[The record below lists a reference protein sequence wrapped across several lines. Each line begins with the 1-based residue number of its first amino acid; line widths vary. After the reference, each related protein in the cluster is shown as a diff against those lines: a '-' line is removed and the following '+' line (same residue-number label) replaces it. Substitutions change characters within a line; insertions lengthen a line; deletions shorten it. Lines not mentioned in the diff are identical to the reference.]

1 MEKIKLCCAKCGFTI
16 EEYAADEVANV
27 PRKAK
32 RYKYL
37 LQKSSICPACLAS
50 GRLKEVRAT
59 EEAGGAPSQA
69 AATVT
74 PKSSVTAAAAETHEE
89 HPDSPTPMMDALSQ
103 GPWPSHA
110 AELKKTK
117 YPVQMYET
125 GAAKADHAMGLRR
138 LRLAAGRRR
147 GRVGARLGASGTD
160 QGLELPPHHGSLR
173 QFLQNG
179 LDAQTL
185 RHLGQIWI
193 WFAALAQHRRRPGD
207 ARNFHRESQTGG
219 GRNHG
224 GGIRRR
230 LDRRR
235 LPHQRRMHR
244 PGQMRPGALRH
255 AWVPRGLVQAIFG

>member
-89 HPDSPTPMMDALSQ
+89 HPGFANPDD
-103 GPWPSHA
+103 GC
-110 AELKKTK
+110 
-117 YPVQMYET
+117 PV
-125 GAAKADHAMGLRR
+125 
-138 LRLAAGRRR
+138 
-147 GRVGARLGASGTD
+147 AR
-160 QGLELPPHHGSLR
+160 
-173 QFLQNG
+173 
-179 LDAQTL
+179 
-185 RHLGQIWI
+185 
-193 WFAALAQHRRRPGD
+193 ALAQPRRRTQEDEISGP
-207 ARNFHRESQTGG
+207 N
-219 GRNHG
+219 
-224 GGIRRR
+224 
-230 LDRRR
+230 
-235 LPHQRRMHR
+235 
-244 PGQMRPGALRH
+244 
-255 AWVPRGLVQAIFG
+255 V